1 MQLIDLTAL
10 VHIKDT
16 NEHIFGCENSPTT
29 LVIYLSAVFIYGL
42 HSLSVCVCMYVYIC
56 VYVLILCV
64 CICLCVYICVYVLI
78 LCYIIYVFVVV

>member
-16 NEHIFGCENSPTT
+16 NEHIFGCENSPTS

-42 HSLSVCVCMYVYIC
+42 HSLSVCVCVCMYIFVCMYLYYVY
-56 VYVLILCV
+56 VYV
-64 CICLCVYICVYVLI
+64 CVYIFVCMYLYYVI
-78 LCYIIYVFVVV
+78 LYMYLL

>member
-16 NEHIFGCENSPTT
+16 NEHIFGCENSPTS

-42 HSLSVCVCMYVYIC
+42 HSLSVCVYMFVCMYLYYVYVYIC
-56 VYVLILCV
+56 VYIFVCMYLYYVILYMH
-64 CICLCVYICVYVLI
+64 LL
-78 LCYIIYVFVVV
+78 